1 MIFDFICG
9 IRAGINPAPMVAEC
23 CNHFDN
29 SLITKVLYTS
39 AVGVGFIPTLAT
51 ADKIQSKCTAA
62 AREGMKPSPTLDVCC
77 IVALSRCSPT
87 NSGEDTKQIP
97 RSSEGG
103 EK

>member
-1 MIFDFICG
+1 MVQVQGKFDQSMNMIFDFICG

-62 AREGMKPSPTLDVCC
+62 AMMGMKPSSALGKCTIDARICTL
-77 IVALSRCSPT
+77 
-87 NSGEDTKQIP
+87 
-97 RSSEGG
+97 
-103 EK
+103 